1 MCIVAL
7 IQTRNNSGL
16 KHLEHGLFS
25 EGEAQ
30 DKSDSLKKTYLL
42 CLLSRCFFFN
52 FFFLDGL
59 VRLFQSETVHYAL
72 YRSAVLHFCI
82 TPINQSDKVF
92 NERQLEC

>member
-30 DKSDSLKKTYLL
+30 DKSDSLKKTLFTL
-42 CLLSRCFFFN
+42 FIVPVLFLKFFY
-52 FFFLDGL
+52 FF
-59 VRLFQSETVHYAL
+59 
-72 YRSAVLHFCI
+72 
-82 TPINQSDKVF
+82 
-92 NERQLEC
+92 

>member
-30 DKSDSLKKTYLL
+30 DKSDSLKKTYFVY
-42 CLLSRCFFFN
+42 CPGAFFLN
-52 FFFLDGL
+52 FFFFRWACSSFPIRNCSLCIVPL
-59 VRLFQSETVHYAL
+59 CCFTFL
-72 YRSAVLHFCI
+72 YH
-82 TPINQSDKVF
+82 TN
-92 NERQLEC
+92 